1 MVESET
7 RFFTPVTDVSNKSRS
22 NLQLQGTI
30 QKMNEGNNNSKVSHI
45 KQVRLLDR
53 VCIKFKQ
60 KFNRIISALS

>member
-1 MVESET
+1 VVESET

-45 KQVRLLDR
+45 KQVRL
-53 VCIKFKQ
+53 
-60 KFNRIISALS
+60 